1 MDGGDGIATP
11 NANVSGQHAAIVA
24 EESPRR
30 MSVHELLGG
39 QRELILMLQEI
50 EYRLRI
56 TSNGKL
62 ILTK

>member
-1 MDGGDGIATP
+1 MKNAKDPFKNNVLPPDGT
-11 NANVSGQHAAIVA
+11 ANDRRRISSSVLFGTRNEIVIVHN
-24 EESPRR
+24 EE
-30 MSVHELLGG
+30 
-39 QRELILMLQEI
+39 

>member
-1 MDGGDGIATP
+1 MKDD
-11 NANVSGQHAAIVA
+11 VSLKLSLVQKTTL
-24 EESPRR
+24 ERR
-30 MSVHELLGG
+30 RINSTELFGKQQELLI
-39 QRELILMLQEI
+39 EHNNE

>member
-1 MDGGDGIATP
+1 MKISKDPRHGDAVPPKDAHNERRSLSSSALFGTR
-11 NANVSGQHAAIVA
+11 NEIVI
-24 EESPRR
+24 
-30 MSVHELLGG
+30 VHNDE
-39 QRELILMLQEI
+39 